1 MEMSKKRMQK
11 KKKKKKNNQSFTVSH
26 PIEINNHE
34 QVSFLQM
41 KKIKSLAFS
50 L

>member
-1 MEMSKKRMQK
+1 MEMSKKRMQ